1 MANALTLDLM
11 ELDGKATPMAI
22 ADEIFRQNPSLQGPI
37 PIEEFARLAGIEKIA
52 ELTTE
57 GFEGALITNPE
68 KSRGVIMVKAG
79 VNPQRRRF
87 TIGHELGHFLLP
99 WHRQTSFNCKQ
110 EDIKDSSDGI
120 GRTGTVGVRQDIEA
134 EANAFASELL
144 MPRLQFKARLK
155 SYGEPELKHLLELAA
170 NYDSSVEATVWRYK
184 ALSDYPV
191 AFVFSHNNV
200 VRYWTRAAEFPYTLC
215 VRKGQSLPTKSPA
228 RQNGQGISDWDEVDS
243 YLWLEASRRKQLP
256 DTVLEQ
262 TLYQQDGYKLTLL
275 YIEELPEE
283 DEDD

>member
-1 MANALTLDLM
+1 MANPLTLELM
-11 ELDGKATPMAI
+11 ELDGKATPIAI
-22 ADEIFRQNPSLQGPI
+22 ADEIFRQNPALQGRVPV
-37 PIEEFARLAGIEKIA
+37 EEFAALAGIEKIA

-57 GFEGALITNPE
+57 GFEGALITNSE
-68 KSRGVIMVKAG
+68 KSSGVIMVKSG

-110 EDIKDSSDGI
+110 EDIKDSSDSLV
-120 GRTGTVGVRQDIEA
+120 RAGVRQDIET

-144 MPRLQFKARLK
+144 MPRAQVKARLK
-155 SYGEPELKHLLELAA
+155 KYGEPELEHLVELASI
-170 NYDSSVEATVWRYK
+170 YDVSVEATVWRYK

-215 VRKGQSLPTKSPA
+215 VRKGLQLPSKSPS
-228 RQNGQGISDWDEVDS
+228 RQSGEGLSDWEEVDS
-243 YLWLEASRRKQLP
+243 YLWLEESRGNKLP
-256 DTVLEQ
+256 DAILEQ
-262 TLYQQDGYKLTLL
+262 TFYQQNGYKLSLL
-275 YIEELPEE
+275 YIEELPEAG
-283 DEDD
+283 EDD